1 MDLKWRYDLN
11 TLKSDYVNSNSNFA
25 LLNFSNLVFNYLN
38 DDLRNIEDLIVLC
51 IGTDR
56 STGDSLGPLV
66 GHKLLPLIKNYE
78 NIHLYGHLHE
88 PVHAK
93 NIGETI
99 EKLYRKFHSPYIV
112 AIDSSLGMANR
123 IGFLSIKN
131 SPLKPGAGV
140 NKDLPPVGDLSITGI
155 VNMAGMMEYMVLQN
169 TRLSIVMK
177 MAEIIYKSLYLSFIK
192 LEKEFTNGLGQ
203 KSIP

>member
-1 MDLKWRYDLN
+1 MN
-11 TLKSDYVNSNSNFA
+11 NLKSNYVDSNSNFA

-38 DDLRNIEDLIVLC
+38 NDLSKIQDLIILC

-66 GHKLLPLIKNYE
+66 GHKLLPIIKHYE
-78 NIHLYGHLHE
+78 NIHLYGHLNE

-93 NIGETI
+93 NIQVTI
-99 EKLYRKFHSPYIV
+99 EKLYKDFENPYIV
-112 AIDSSLGMANR
+112 AIDSSLGMPNK

-131 SPLKPGAGV
+131 SPLNPGAGV
-140 NKDLPPVGDLSITGI
+140 NKILPPVGDISITGI

-169 TRLSIVMK
+169 TRLSIVMN

-192 LEKEFTNGLGQ
+192 FEKELVVKIKH
-203 KSIP
+203 KSSL